1 MIIFQYFIYH
11 FIITKREDLPYIQS
25 VRPIFVRYV
34 WEFIFTNMKTNHRNQ
49 RILQILDQTGE
60 LSVDEACAHFG
71 ISPATAR
78 RAFTQL
84 VEEGRA
90 QKTWGGIQKDEET
103 FKNPGLF
110 TPTSWRFDTHRL
122 EKIAIANEANERISD
137 GMIVFMDGGTTTYHL
152 GVLLARRP
160 VRIVTNSLLIASE
173 IDRLRP
179 DSNGA
184 EVFMTGG
191 YLYPRSAQLV
201 GPEAVASIHRFRAT
215 IAFLSVGGILEDGAY
230 NNNDLVVEIER
241 SMMVNADQT
250 YLLADSSKFGQREMV
265 RECTWDECDGVI
277 TNKANLGTQP
287 PDNKL
292 IIARNNTPA
301 G

>member
-1 MIIFQYFIYH
+1 M
-11 FIITKREDLPYIQS
+11 R
-25 VRPIFVRYV
+25 
-34 WEFIFTNMKTNHRNQ
+34 TNHRNQ

-60 LSVDEACAHFG
+60 LTVDEACAHFD

-78 RAFTQL
+78 RAFAQL

-90 QKTWGGIQKDEET
+90 EKTWGGIRKDEES

-110 TPTSWRFDTHRL
+110 TPTSWRFDSHQP
-122 EKIAIANEANERISD
+122 EKIAIAHEAASRISD
-137 GMIVFMDGGTTTYHL
+137 GMIVFVDGGTTTFHL
-152 GVLLARRP
+152 GVLLAKRP
-160 VRIVTNSLLIASE
+160 VRIVTNSLLIAYE

-179 DSNGA
+179 DNQGA

-215 IAFLSVGGILEDGAY
+215 VAFLSVGGVLEDGAY

-241 SMMVNADQT
+241 SMMANADRT

-265 RECTWDECDGVI
+265 RECHWDECNGII
-277 TNKANLGTQP
+277 TNSAEVSITP
-287 PDNKL
+287 PKGKL
-292 IIARNNTPA
+292 IVARNNVP